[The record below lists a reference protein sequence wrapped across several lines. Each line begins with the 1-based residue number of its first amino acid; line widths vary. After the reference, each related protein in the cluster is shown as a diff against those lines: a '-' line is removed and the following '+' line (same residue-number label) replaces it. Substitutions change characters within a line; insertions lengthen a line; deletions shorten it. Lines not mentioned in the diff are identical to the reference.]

1 MLRMPGKSYQGPL
14 VPLTEKEQGVQH
26 TLQVHVNE
34 LAERIGERNLT
45 CYPKLL
51 EAASYIRGA
60 WQGMGYEVS
69 SQEYRVGE
77 YRCENLEV
85 EVPGTRKSKEI
96 ILIGAHY
103 DSVKGSPGANDN
115 GTGVAALLELA
126 RSMSGSPLDRTVRFV
141 AFVNEEPPYFQTSV
155 MGSRVYAERSRQLGE
170 RVKLM
175 FSLETMG
182 YYSEA
187 EGSQRYPFPLSFW
200 YPSVGNF
207 IGFVGNLEC
216 RSWVQRVVGSFRA
229 RANVPSEGAALW
241 GGLPGVGWSDHWSFW
256 QEGFPAVMVTDTA
269 LFRDPHY
276 HTAFD
281 LSEYIH
287 FEFLTHVVMGLSGVL
302 SDIGNGP

>member
-1 MLRMPGKSYQGPL
+1 MRMPGKSYQGPI
-14 VPLTEKEQGVQH
+14 VPLDQHGRMVLQG
-26 TLQVHVNE
+26 LQTHVNE
-34 LAERIGERNLT
+34 LAGRIGERNLT

-51 EAASYIRGA
+51 ETGSYVRGA
-60 WQGMGYEVS
+60 FQGMGYEVE
-69 SQEYRVGE
+69 SQEYGVGE

-85 EVPGTRKSKEI
+85 EVPGTRIPEEI
-96 ILIGAHY
+96 ILVGAHY

-126 RSMSGSPLDRTVRFV
+126 RSVARNPLDRTVRFV

-155 MGSRVYAERSRQLGE
+155 MGSRVYAGRSRQLGE
-170 RVKLM
+170 RIMLM

-207 IGFVGNLEC
+207 IGFVSNLEC
-216 RSWVQRVVGSFRA
+216 RTWVRRVIGSFRA
-229 RANVPSEGAALW
+229 QAKVPSEGAALW

-269 LFRDPHY
+269 LFRDPYY

-281 LSEYIH
+281 LPEHIH
-287 FEFLTHVVMGLSGVL
+287 FEFLTHVVIGLTGVL
-302 SDIGNGP
+302 SDIGNDP